1 MKLLVSSCIRK
12 DRENLAIPSGL
23 RQPSLPFAPHI
34 TYKNHCR
41 AQAAMN
47 FRELVATTLICG
59 DRLETSCPAEVARG
73 TQMRLS
79 NSVGINFTFDI
90 IDQYEEKTH
99 AASCSHSLKQF
110 KRIYTVYTVYIVL
123 YVIIYVSI
131 CKYIIYIYIC
141 IIYILYIIYTY
152 VNIYIVYI
160 YNIICNCM

>member
-59 DRLETSCPAEVARG
+59 DRLETSCPAQVAQG

-99 AASCSHSLKQF
+99 AASCSHSLKHF
-110 KRIYTVYTVYIVL
+110 KSIYTV
-123 YVIIYVSI
+123 
-131 CKYIIYIYIC
+131 
-141 IIYILYIIYTY
+141 
-152 VNIYIVYI
+152 
-160 YNIICNCM
+160 